1 MNNVIQ
7 KIIEHQ
13 EIDSI
18 FNYAITNLYTD
29 GPIST
34 TVLEILSYLYI
45 YENETFQKYSNKIL
59 KYMGVYYKDV
69 PVNSLMDVIFGM
81 YKRYIK
87 TTYDYSYTP
96 VQANIVQEINNNQY
110 FSFSA
115 PTSTGKS
122 FVFRNVIK

>member
-18 FNYAITNLYTD
+18 FNYAITKLYTD

-45 YENETFQKYSNKIL
+45 YENETFQKYSNQIL
-59 KYMGVYYKDV
+59 KYMGVHYKNV
-69 PVNSLMDVIFGM
+69 PVNSLTDVIFGM

-87 TTYDYSYTP
+87 TTY
-96 VQANIVQEINNNQY
+96 NISID
-110 FSFSA
+110 
-115 PTSTGKS
+115 KL
-122 FVFRNVIK
+122 